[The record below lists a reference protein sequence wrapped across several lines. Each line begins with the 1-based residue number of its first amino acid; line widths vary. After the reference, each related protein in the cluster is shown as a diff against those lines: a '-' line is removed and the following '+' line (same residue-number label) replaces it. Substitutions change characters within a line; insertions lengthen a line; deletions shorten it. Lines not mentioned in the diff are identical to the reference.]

1 MRIEDR
7 ILKQSK
13 FISKPW
19 EGNFGG
25 MQIFVVSV
33 CLFFFFLNTS
43 TNKPLQIH

>member
-1 MRIEDR
+1 MRVEDR

-25 MQIFVVSV
+25 MQIFVVS
-33 CLFFFFLNTS
+33 CPFFFF
-43 TNKPLQIH
+43 KPHLQINH